1 MKGWEA
7 RMRASKSPSEIS
19 HNLEKL
25 GTRSPAR
32 RMRPD
37 AKTSLLFLS
46 RKFPDFEDVGVN
58 RK

>member
-7 RMRASKSPSEIS
+7 RMRASKRPSEIF

-25 GTRSPAR
+25 GTQSPAR